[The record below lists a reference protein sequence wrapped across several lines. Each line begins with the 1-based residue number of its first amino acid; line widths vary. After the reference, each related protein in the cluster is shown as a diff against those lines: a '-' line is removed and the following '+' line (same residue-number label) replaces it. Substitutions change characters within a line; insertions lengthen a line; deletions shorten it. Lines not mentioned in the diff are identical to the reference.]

1 MIDLNKKY
9 ILVYDS
15 ENKIIVKETENT
27 GHVYPAVDL
36 LYFETDN
43 KDEFDNFIIEN
54 NLIEN
59 DWNI

>member
-9 ILVYDS
+9 IVVYDS
-15 ENKIIVKETENT
+15 ENKIIVNEIENT
-27 GHVYPAVDL
+27 GYVYPAVGL
-36 LYFETDN
+36 FYFETDN

-59 DWNI
+59 DGIN

>member
-43 KDEFDNFIIEN
+43 KDEFDNLLLKII
-54 NLIEN
+54 
-59 DWNI
+59 